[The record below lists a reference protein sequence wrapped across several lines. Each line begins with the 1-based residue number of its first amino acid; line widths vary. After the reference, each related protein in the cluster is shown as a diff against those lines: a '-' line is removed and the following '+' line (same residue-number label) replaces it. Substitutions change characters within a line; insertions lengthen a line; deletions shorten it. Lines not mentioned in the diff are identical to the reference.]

1 MALIGEI
8 RKRSGLLAVAI
19 GGALVLFLVSDIFS
33 NQNFSS
39 IFGGDE
45 EQNPTV
51 LKVDGKEID
60 RQQFDLIVTQSE
72 RVRTLNG
79 MTVDDNMRRQ
89 LRTEAA
95 NQLFNDMAIEPLLDN
110 LGITLADKEYGE
122 LLTGAEPHPFVKQYF
137 QQQYSPEVMRRFL
150 QNQYQNDP
158 KYKYAMD
165 EIIRAIKTQV
175 KAEKYNN
182 IVRAGFQ
189 ATAFDAEV
197 AANKDGNKVTGQIVA
212 ANYLTVADS
221 LVDATDREMEA
232 YINAHKEEYE
242 VEASRDLE
250 YLEWIVRPSGRDS
263 NNVKE
268 QVNRLKSD
276 FAKAENDS
284 SYIAKYSDE
293 PFNPVYRSHGS
304 FGGEAEDK
312 LFAAQVGEVVGP
324 IAGDGG
330 YGVYK
335 ILGRQEGGKKFYNFD
350 QIVLTMALDSSA
362 VYSKARQIIAEI
374 EGGASF
380 ADMARRNS
388 VDPSSAN
395 GGKMGWVAKASF
407 IPESVVRFNE
417 NNAPGTLGLV
427 RGPAGVH
434 IVRVV
439 AKPST
444 AMVRVAAVIRKLEI
458 SRETRNEYYGIANN
472 FTAEIDTDDELAF
485 AKKASEL
492 KMNVKNTTKLAPG
505 AQGWGTLPNAREVVK
520 WAFESKRKQGEIS
533 EPFSISNRIVVAR
546 IKTIQEKG
554 ISKLD
559 LVRDGVRIKVMN
571 EKKAEIIKE
580 RFEEALEKN
589 KGKADAVSLA
599 LAMGTVAQ
607 KIENAQFKQ
616 NSILY
621 IGNDYSVQGTI
632 LGMKKGEYS
641 KPIVGE
647 QGVYVFFCNDVTPSP
662 ETPDIES
669 LVAKTTAKYQTGI
682 EAQIDAVLK
691 DNAGLENL
699 FDKYY

>member
-33 NQNFSS
+33 NQNFGS
-39 IFGGDE
+39 IFGSDE
-45 EQNPTV
+45 DQNPTV
-51 LKVDGKEID
+51 LKVDGRKID
-60 RQQFDLIVTQSE
+60 RQQFDLIVSQSE
-72 RVRTLNG
+72 KVRTLNG

-95 NQLFNDMAIEPLLDN
+95 NQLFNDMAIDPLLDN

-189 ATAFDAEV
+189 STPFDAEV
-197 AANKDGNKVTGQIVA
+197 DFNKAGTKVSGQIVA

-232 YINAHKEEYE
+232 YIAAHKEDYE

-250 YLEWIVRPSGRDS
+250 YLEWVVQPSGIDS
-263 NNVKE
+263 NNVMD
-268 QVNRLKSD
+268 QVNRLKDD
-276 FAKAENDS
+276 FAKAEDDS
-284 SYIAKYSDE
+284 IYIAKFSDD

-312 LFAAQVGEVVGP
+312 LFAAQVGDVVGP

-330 YGVYK
+330 FGVYK
-335 ILGRQEGGKKFYNFD
+335 ILGRQQGGKTYYNFD
-350 QIVLTMALDSSA
+350 QIVLSVAMDTSA

-374 EGGASF
+374 NSGTSF
-380 ADMARRNS
+380 GEMARKNS
-388 VDPSSAN
+388 VDPSSSN
-395 GGKMGWVAKASF
+395 GGKMGWIANTSF
-407 IPESVVRFNE
+407 IPETVVRFNE

-427 RGPAGVH
+427 RGPSGVH

-439 AKPST
+439 AEPSSD
-444 AMVRVAAVIRKLEI
+444 MIRVAGVIRKLEI

-472 FTAEIDTDDELAF
+472 FTAELDSDDELAF

-492 KMNVKNTTKLAPG
+492 KMNVKNATKLAPG
-505 AQGWGTLPNAREVVK
+505 AQGWGTLPDAREIVK
-520 WAFESKRKQGEIS
+520 WAFESKRKQGELS
-533 EPFSISNRIVVAR
+533 EPFSISNKIIVAR
-546 IKTIQEKG
+546 IKTLQEKG

-559 LVRDGVRIKVMN
+559 LVRDAVKLKVIN
-571 EKKAEIIKE
+571 EKKAQIIKE
-580 RFEEALEKN
+580 RFEEALAKN
-589 KGKADAVSLA
+589 KGKTDAVTLA

-607 KIENAQFKQ
+607 KIENAQFNQ
-616 NSILY
+616 SSILY
-621 IGNDYSVQGTI
+621 VGNDFKVQGVI
-632 LGMKKGEYS
+632 LGMKKGTYTQ
-641 KPIVGE
+641 PISGE
-647 QGVYVFFCNDVTPSP
+647 QGVYVFFCNDITPSP
-662 ETPDIES
+662 EAPDTDE
-669 LVAKTTAKYQTGI
+669 LVVRKTAQYQNGI
-682 EAQIDAVLK
+682 EARIDAVLK
-691 DNAGLENL
+691 ENAGLENL